1 MINHR
6 IFEHIEPQDV
16 EAFLE
21 DCSNEANKLGINL
34 EHYIEEYV
42 IIKEITYD

>member
-1 MINHR
+1 MINYR

-16 EAFLE
+16 DNFLQ
-21 DCSNEANKLGINL
+21 DCTNEAKKLGINL

-42 IIKEITYD
+42 IIDRITDE